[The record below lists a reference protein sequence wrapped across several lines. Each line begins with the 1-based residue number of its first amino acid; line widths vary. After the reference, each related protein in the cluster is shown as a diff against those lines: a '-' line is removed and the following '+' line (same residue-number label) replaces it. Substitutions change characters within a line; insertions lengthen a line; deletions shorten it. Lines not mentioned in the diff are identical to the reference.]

1 MRLGAMRAPYRT
13 TGSVSVVLFLCVCIL
28 SQMFGVPITL
38 VGLFTS
44 AGMLTETVSEEFSL
58 PSTGIE
64 PDNVGPFRFHI
75 EFLPSH
81 QLPVFVT
88 SVFHPPHV

>member
-13 TGSVSVVLFLCVCIL
+13 TGSVAVVLVLCLCVL
-28 SQMFGVPITL
+28 SQMFGVPITR
-38 VGLFTS
+38 VSLFTF

-58 PSTGIE
+58 PSTILE
-64 PDNVGPFRFHI
+64 PDMLGPFRFHT
-75 EFLPSH
+75 EFLPSP